1 MVNNSKKFVE
11 IILKPIKIGQVICV
25 VCNRYLYRTN
35 VTMKG

>member
-25 VCNRYLYRTN
+25 VCNRCLYRTN